1 MHDERKDESSGP
13 KWDIELDLNASDE
26 ENGTRKDGF
35 GAVALL

>member
-1 MHDERKDESSGP
+1 MHDVRKDESSGP

-26 ENGTRKDGF
+26 ENGTREDGF